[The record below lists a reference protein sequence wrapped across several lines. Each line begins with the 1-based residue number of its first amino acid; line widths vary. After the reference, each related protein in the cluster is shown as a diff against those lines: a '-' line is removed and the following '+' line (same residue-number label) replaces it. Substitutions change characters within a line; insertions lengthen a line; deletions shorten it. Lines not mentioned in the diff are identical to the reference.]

1 MRKYIIPAEDFI
13 FDASLK
19 TITFGRDIILEEVF
33 TIANV
38 TDGIV
43 IFRYGCENETGTVNR
58 QVLTLDYNTTAMSDN
73 DALLVVFIE
82 NEDLTDVIERTSRT
96 EDSTLNEILT
106 ELQTANKYL
115 QKIYNPE

>member
-1 MRKYIIPAEDFI
+1 MRKYIIPAEDFV

-19 TITFGRDIILEEVF
+19 TITFKRDIILEEVF

-73 DALLVVFIE
+73 DSLLVVFIE
-82 NEDLTDVIERTSRT
+82 NEDLTEVIERTSLT
-96 EDSTLNEILT
+96 EDTTLNNILA
-106 ELQTANKYL
+106 ELKEVNKQLY
-115 QKIYNPE
+115 KIRS